1 MDVCW
6 HGGSHVLTGTAWQ
19 SKLWSAIIRRGKTL
33 EAFIHTKMYVYTHTQ
48 TLYLPSQKRDYTIIC
63 LISRPFSAA
72 SHSGF
77 EPGLK
82 AQLWQSNQSCYNQ
95 PHNAMTHH
103 CLTILIIVCY
113 AIILVTV
120 YYNAHSVITLAFVY
134 IGRKACASPCILN
147 AHARTHKHTHT
158 SNSSSRGNETLN
170 HTTAATVRVL
180 CKGWNSQAILTTLT
194 SKVKTTIS

>member
-1 MDVCW
+1 MRPSFTQKC
-6 HGGSHVLTGTAWQ
+6 
-19 SKLWSAIIRRGKTL
+19 
-33 EAFIHTKMYVYTHTQ
+33 MYTHTH
-48 TLYLPSQKRDYTIIC
+48 THKHYLPSQKRDYTIIC

-95 PHNAMTHH
+95 PHNAITHH

-158 SNSSSRGNETLN
+158 LPTVPQGVMKHWITLLLLLYAFSVRAETPKQFLQ
-170 HTTAATVRVL
+170 H
-180 CKGWNSQAILTTLT
+180 
-194 SKVKTTIS
+194 